1 MKASERKYLMET
13 VTAKSEK
20 SIGGTAAVEQKA
32 MIRLE
37 NIEKVYRTD
46 RIETVA
52 LTNVNLTVREG
63 EFISIMGPSG
73 SGKST
78 LLNVIG
84 LLDVPTSGEVSL
96 NGKPITSFSDRYLAR
111 ARNEDVGFIF
121 QSFHLIN
128 DLSVVDNV
136 EIPLLY
142 RKMAGSLRRKM
153 ALKALDR
160 VGLNSRV
167 HHFPGQLSGGQQQRV
182 AIARAIVGNPRVLL
196 ADEPTG
202 NLDSQMGDE
211 IMDILKDLGHE
222 EKTTVVMVTHDPR
235 QAEKTERII
244 RLFDG
249 RQVN

>member
-1 MKASERKYLMET
+1 
-13 VTAKSEK
+13 
-20 SIGGTAAVEQKA
+20 
-32 MIRLE
+32 MIQLE
-37 NIEKVYRTD
+37 NIEKIYRTATV
-46 RIETVA
+46 ETVA
-52 LTNVNLTVREG
+52 LLNVNLSVRQG

-84 LLDVPTSGEVSL
+84 LLDAPTSGKISI
-96 NGKPITSFSDRYLAR
+96 NSRSITSYSDRHLAR
-111 ARNEDVGFIF
+111 IRNQEIGFIF

-142 RKMAGSLRRKM
+142 RKSLSGSERRKL
-153 ALKALDR
+153 ALSALDR
-160 VGLNSRV
+160 VDLQARV

-182 AIARAIVGNPRVLL
+182 AIARAIVGRPQVLL

-211 IMDILKDLGHE
+211 IMEVLKGLNRDGG
-222 EKTTVVMVTHDPR
+222 TTVVMVTHDR
-235 QAEKTERII
+235 RLSEQTGRIVQ
-244 RLFDG
+244 LFDG
-249 RQVN
+249 QQVKEEARCLSTI